1 MNGYEYKRCSFL
13 VEWDD
18 EDASLVRKFQMLY
31 YLEDDTIELY
41 ELRKNKGARPRLFL
55 KRTRVAAVNLG
66 SMHVGSTFNVMGRN
80 MRISDFADEFTRNKL
95 GKLLQVVDRCVDRF
109 VELLFIIEVLN
120 QDDFLPL
127 YLKRTFAMLKPDA
140 MDRSDEILNLIK
152 DRGFKIV
159 NMKTVSLDR
168 NDILR
173 LYKEHEGKPFLG
185 FLVNYLT
192 TSPCLAMELVA
203 ENAVSHWMEFVGPT
217 DSERARVEA
226 PGSLRALYGRD
237 KGYNA
242 VHGSKNEEDSK
253 RELDIFFPSTQVGNL
268 SPPRTS
274 ATLEGTLCIVKPH
287 ALKEGHLGSILQE
300 IRKGGFRVIAMQMF
314 YVERVNAEELYEVYK
329 GVVPEYADMV
339 DELTQGACVALEV
352 RYDAN
357 VGDSHSRFRELA
369 GPRDPDIARHIEPST
384 LRAKFGKTRVE
395 NAVHCTDIPEDVVSE
410 VEYFFL
416 MLQ

>member
-18 EDASLVRKFQMLY
+18 EDASLVRKFQLLY

-66 SMHVGSTFNVMGRN
+66 TMHVGSTFNVMGRN

-95 GKLLQVVDRCVDRF
+95 GKLLQVVD
-109 VELLFIIEVLN
+109 
-120 QDDFLPL
+120 
-127 YLKRTFAMLKPDA
+127 
-140 MDRSDEILNLIK
+140 
-152 DRGFKIV
+152 
-159 NMKTVSLDR
+159 
-168 NDILR
+168 
-173 LYKEHEGKPFLG
+173 H
-185 FLVNYLT
+185 
-192 TSPCLAMELVA
+192 
-203 ENAVSHWMEFVGPT
+203 
-217 DSERARVEA
+217 SERARVEA
-226 PGSLRALYGRD
+226 PGSLRALFGRD

-242 VHGSKNEEDSK
+242 VHGSNTEEDSK

-274 ATLEGTLCIVKPH
+274 ATLQGTLCIVKPH
-287 ALKEGHLGSILQE
+287 ALKEGHLGSILQK
-300 IRKGGFRVIAMQMF
+300 IRKGGFRVMAMQMF

-352 RYDAN
+352 RYDAD
-357 VGDSHSRFRELA
+357 VGESHSRFRELA

-395 NAVHCTDIPEDVVSE
+395 NAVHCTDLPEDVVSE

>member
-18 EDASLVRKFQMLY
+18 EDASLVRKFQLLY

-66 SMHVGSTFNVMGRN
+66 TMHVGSTFNVMGRN

-95 GKLLQVVDRCVDRF
+95 GKLLQVVDRF
-109 VELLFIIEVLN
+109 VEL
-120 QDDFLPL
+120 D
-127 YLKRTFAMLKPDA
+127 
-140 MDRSDEILNLIK
+140 
-152 DRGFKIV
+152 
-159 NMKTVSLDR
+159 
-168 NDILR
+168 DILKI
-173 LYKEHEGKPFLG
+173 YKGHEGKPFLG

-203 ENAVSHWMEFVGPT
+203 ENAVSRWMEFMGPT

-226 PGSLRALYGRD
+226 PGSLRALFGRD

-242 VHGSKNEEDSK
+242 VHGSNTEEDSK

-274 ATLEGTLCIVKPH
+274 ATLQGTLCIVKPH
-287 ALKEGHLGSILQE
+287 ALKEGYLGSILQE
-300 IRKGGFRVIAMQMF
+300 ILKGGFRVMAMQMF
-314 YVERVNAEELYEVYK
+314 YVEWVNAEELYEVYK

-352 RYDAN
+352 RYDAD
-357 VGDSHSRFRELA
+357 VGESHSRFRELA

-395 NAVHCTDIPEDVVSE
+395 NAVHCTDLPEDVVSE

>member
-13 VEWDD
+13 VDWDD
-18 EDASLVRKFQMLY
+18 EDASLVRKFQLFY

-66 SMHVGSTFNVMGRN
+66 DMHVGSTFNVMGRN

-95 GKLLQVVDRCVDRF
+95 GKLLQVVDRCGAF
-109 VELLFIIEVLN
+109 VELLL
-120 QDDFLPL
+120 
-127 YLKRTFAMLKPDA
+127 TFAMLKPDA

-152 DRGFKIV
+152 DHGFKIAK
-159 NMKTVSLDR
+159 MKMVSLDR
-168 NDILR
+168 GDILR
-173 LYKEHEGKPFLG
+173 LYNEHEGKPFLG

-203 ENAVSHWMEFVGPT
+203 DNAVSRWMEFVGPT
-217 DSERARVEA
+217 DPERARVEV

-242 VHGSKNEEDSK
+242 VHGSNNEEDSK

-300 IRKGGFRVIAMQMF
+300 IRKGGFRVMAMQMF
-314 YVERVNAEELYEVYK
+314 YVERVNAEEFYEVYK
-329 GVVPEYADMV
+329 GVMPEYAAMV

-352 RYDAN
+352 RYDAD

-395 NAVHCTDIPEDVVSE
+395 NAIHCTDLPEDVVSE

>member
-120 QDDFLPL
+120 QD
-127 YLKRTFAMLKPDA
+127 
-140 MDRSDEILNLIK
+140 
-152 DRGFKIV
+152 
-159 NMKTVSLDR
+159 
-168 NDILR
+168 
-173 LYKEHEGKPFLG
+173 
-185 FLVNYLT
+185 
-192 TSPCLAMELVA
+192 
-203 ENAVSHWMEFVGPT
+203 
-217 DSERARVEA
+217 SERARVEA

-300 IRKGGFRVIAMQMF
+300 IRKGGFRVMAMQMF
-314 YVERVNAEELYEVYK
+314 YMERVNAEELYEVYR

-357 VGDSHSRFRELA
+357 VSDSHSRFRELA

-395 NAVHCTDIPEDVVSE
+395 NAVHCTDLPEDVVSE